1 MRSDTVIKK
10 NSNPKNNK
18 TGGDQITMTNPEAM
32 THSDNEL
39 DTPSSAVSVV
49 SHFVDKTRVNSTKYI
64 YVYLNQSR
72 EGASEDK

>member
-1 MRSDTVIKK
+1 
-10 NSNPKNNK
+10 
-18 TGGDQITMTNPEAM
+18 MTNPEAM

-72 EGASEDK
+72 EGASEDE